1 MPHKSPSKQL
11 RSIKRI
17 TKFIERKN
25 CNILPSP
32 VGIQNVPHEVD
43 RSCPDIV
50 QPADLQIT
58 FENFKL
64 LLESE
69 NNKRAE
75 QRKLERMEDIRKLEL
90 LLSLPS
96 TWGK

>member
-32 VGIQNVPHEVD
+32 VGIKNAPPELD
-43 RSCPDIV
+43 RSYPDIA
-50 QPADLQIT
+50 QPADLQMT
-58 FENFKL
+58 FEHFKI

-69 NNKRAE
+69 NKKRAE

-96 TWGK
+96 T